1 MGNNKIKVVYTV
13 TLLLIIFFISS
24 GVRYYQLYDWKI
36 NHPEYFSDK
45 FIPLTT
51 LDGYYWI
58 RLARMSDN
66 ISDMPDIYR
75 GYPDHPYSIKMEA
88 DNLFVFLINK
98 LGKLIGNYYL
108 AGIYLVIFLSSLF
121 TIPLFLYFYSSA
133 GISAAIMGS
142 LLTTFGYSY
151 FYRTFLGRVDT
162 DCMTLFFPLML
173 SYLIYI
179 IPKINGYKKYI
190 ISIFTGLSGY
200 LFMWWYKYPGFI
212 LIYSVIMFLYLL
224 LKREGIFRSISL
236 TFLFIIFS
244 DPRYFLSGL
253 DSIKYFV
260 FGSKYFAGEGI
271 KENSIVWPNI
281 AEFISE
287 TQKQGY
293 ETILLYA
300 GGGTYTGLLGLFGTI
315 LLIIKLKKDFI
326 PLFPVFML
334 GIISF
339 KSGNRFTM
347 YLSPFIYSGIGYLIY
362 FFVEYFFKNVAKVFE
377 NHVKFFSEIASGII
391 AICSTVF
398 ILFYFSGIFYKPAPS
413 IPSSVHKTASEL
425 KNIFGEGSAAFT
437 WWDFGYMYQDV
448 SNVSTF
454 HDGGIQ
460 GKSRG
465 YFVGLGFSSD
475 SQRLLYNIIS
485 YFDNNG
491 FKIFEEDKGVDI
503 KRVISEV
510 KNYKQPVRNK
520 NIYIIVS
527 YDMVYKYDGMA
538 FFGKWDFDKKNSIYT
553 DYEKKICYIEG
564 ENISCDGEKIN
575 IEEGVL
581 GEEQLSRLII
591 FDENGVRKD
600 IDYGVDGRILQI
612 VLNNNKIFISY
623 LLDDEIFN
631 SNFNQLYFFGKYD
644 NNLFEKVYDNF
655 PIMRVYRVRS

>member
-1 MGNNKIKVVYTV
+1 MVNNKIKIAYITGMVFI
-13 TLLLIIFFISS
+13 LMLISS
-24 GVRYYQLYDWKI
+24 GVRYYQLYEWKI

-58 RLARMSDN
+58 RLAKMADN
-66 ISDMPDIYR
+66 LSDMPDIYR

-98 LGKLIGNYYL
+98 LNKFIGNYYIT
-108 AGIYLVIFLSSLF
+108 GIYLVIFLSSLF
-121 TIPLFLYFYSSA
+121 IIPLFLYFYSSA
-133 GISAAIMGS
+133 GISTAIMGS
-142 LLTTFGYSY
+142 VLTTFGYSY

-173 SYLIYI
+173 SYLIYT
-179 IPKINGYKKYI
+179 IPKADGYKKYI
-190 ISIFTGLSGY
+190 LAILTGIFGY

-212 LIYSVIMFLYLL
+212 LIYSAIIFTYLL
-224 LKREGIFRSISL
+224 FKKEGFVKSTTI
-236 TFLFIIFS
+236 TVLFVIFS
-244 DPRYFLSGL
+244 NPLYFISGL
-253 DSIKYFV
+253 DSIKYFI

-271 KENSIVWPNI
+271 KENSIIWPNI

-300 GGGTYTGLLGLFGTI
+300 AGGTYIGILGLIGVI
-315 LLIIKLKKDFI
+315 LLIIKMKKDFI
-326 PLFPVFML
+326 PLLPVFML

-347 YLSPFIYSGIGYLIY
+347 YLSPFIYSGLGYLIY
-362 FFVEYFFKNVAKVFE
+362 FFVEYFFKNVVKIFDY
-377 NHVKFFSEIASGII
+377 HLKFFSEIASGII
-391 AICSTVF
+391 AVFSTIF
-398 ILFYFSGIFYKPAPS
+398 ITVYFSGIFYKPTPS
-413 IPSSVHKTASEL
+413 IPASFHKTASEL
-425 KNIFGEGSAAFT
+425 RNILGERAVVVT

-465 YFVGLGFSSD
+465 YFIGLGFTSD
-475 SQRLLYNIIS
+475 SQHLLYNIVS

-491 FKIFEEDKGVDI
+491 FKIFEENKNTDVKKVIDEI
-503 KRVISEV
+503 KS
-510 KNYKQPVRNK
+510 YKQPVKNK

-538 FFGKWDFDKKNSIYT
+538 FFGKWDFDKKISNYT
-553 DYEKKICYIEG
+553 DYEKKRCYIEG
-564 ENISCDGEKIN
+564 EDISCDGEKLN
-575 IEEGVL
+575 KEEGVL

-591 FDENGVRKD
+591 FDENGVKKD
-600 IDYGVDGRILQI
+600 IDYGVEGRILQI
-612 VLNNNKIFISY
+612 VLSNNKVFISY

-644 NNLFEKVYDNF
+644 NNLFEKIYDNF
-655 PIMRVYRVRS
+655 PIMRVYRIRG